1 MARVWQCLNDAGAAD
16 LPDRADS
23 RGEPNLLEAADP
35 VTLDTTYNVVKAK
48 KAKNPWCASSPKM
61 RKATLWEYGIYP
73 DASQQCKSG

>member
-1 MARVWQCLNDAGAAD
+1 MARVRRVINDAGAAD

-23 RGEPNLLEAADP
+23 RGEQILLEAADP
-35 VTLDTTYNVVKAK
+35 VTLDTTYNVVKRK

-61 RKATLWEYGIYP
+61 RKATCGQYGIYP